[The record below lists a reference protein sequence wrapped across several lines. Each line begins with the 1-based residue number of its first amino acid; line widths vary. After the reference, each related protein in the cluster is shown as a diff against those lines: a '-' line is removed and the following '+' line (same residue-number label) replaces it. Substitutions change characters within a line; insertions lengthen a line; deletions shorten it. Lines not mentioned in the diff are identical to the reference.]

1 MTSIFD
7 QYEQAFQ
14 KSSVSSASDKPEQV
28 PITGFVNIKLE
39 DETPMFTKQKVN
51 FSPTNQIT
59 HLVVGGN
66 TIVLAMANNVLLR
79 INLNAPDVLEE
90 VKLTSKLLNLF
101 MDPTGSYTLAILE
114 GNEIIYLQPGSSK
127 TKVLHKLRGNFI
139 TSMCWTPMGVV
150 MFGTAK
156 GDIVETEI
164 QQDSNPYIKQ
174 VPTASWKSSNYNN
187 MIEDSVTL

>member
-1 MTSIFD
+1 
-7 QYEQAFQ
+7 
-14 KSSVSSASDKPEQV
+14 
-28 PITGFVNIKLE
+28 
-39 DETPMFTKQKVN
+39 MFTKQKVN

-174 VPTASWKSSNYNN
+174 VPTASWKSSNNNN